1 MWYVIQV
8 KAGAE
13 KELQKKCRRALPMSV
28 CSGVFVPKFRK
39 MMKFKGVWKEEE
51 RILFPGYLFI
61 EVAEQEGDLYGLE
74 QAELLEEYLQPLSAI
89 ARPVCIGG
97 GFYPIR
103 KEEEAFLRSMMDESY
118 VLGTSI
124 GYVVDESL
132 IVTEGPLIQ
141 YADCVKWFDRHKRI
155 GELELALWGEKRKV
169 TVGLEVVARV
179 TGAEFEEIQRAG

>member
-13 KELQKKCRRALPMSV
+13 EEMQKKCRRALPMSV
-28 CSGVFVPKFRK
+28 CRSVFAPKFRK

-61 EVAEQEGDLYGLE
+61 EIFEQSGKPEMLEG
-74 QAELLEEYLQPLSAI
+74 LLKPLSVL

-103 KEEEAFLRSMMDESY
+103 QEEETFLRSVMDEDY
-118 VLGTSI
+118 VLGTSV
-124 GYVVDESL
+124 GYVVDGSL
-132 IVTEGPLIQ
+132 VVTKGPLIQ
-141 YADCVKWFDRHKRI
+141 YADCVKRFDRHKRI

-169 TVGLEVVARV
+169 TVGLEVVAKV
-179 TGAEFEEIQRAG
+179 TGAEFEEIRRAG